1 MANAAPQFY
10 LTTIAGINLALY
22 IVVLGLEVVALIHCL
37 LQRADAFAAIGTFS
51 KGVWLA
57 ILGGCVMF
65 TLFGLAQLFGILAA
79 MIAMIPVVVVL
90 VYLLDVR
97 PALRDAI
104 EGRGS
109 W

>member
-1 MANAAPQFY
+1 MAEAAPLFY
-10 LTTIAGINLALY
+10 LNTVAGINLAMY
-22 IVVLGLEVVALIHCL
+22 ILVMVLEVLALVHCL
-37 LQRADAFAAIGTFS
+37 LQRPDAFAAIGTFS

-57 ILGGCVMF
+57 LLGGCVLF
-65 TLFGLAQLFGILAA
+65 TLFGLASLFGILAA

-97 PALRDAI
+97 PALRDAV
-104 EGRGS
+104 EGHGP